1 MVRHTESLIYTK
13 CPKTLGD
20 KKESTVSSV
29 SQPPRG
35 RAIDPIE
42 TRPDRS
48 DPSSATI
55 ASARANTA
63 RRPPTHRAREKTI
76 RARRASTARPRRRVV
91 VAQPF
96 ANRTPVPRNRARPR
110 RASKTRSHF
119 TSHRP
124 SNPTHTRG
132 FGCRAN
138 DRARD
143 AERTSPATDADATV
157 VSHRSS
163 EDKRSARRRSP
174 SRERTSSSQP
184 SWRTP

>member
-13 CPKTLGD
+13 CPKTLRD
-20 KKESTVSSV
+20 KKESTPSSA

-35 RAIDPIE
+35 AIDPIE

-55 ASARANTA
+55 ARARANTA